1 MIARAKLAR
10 IMPQSW
16 HPSSAPH
23 SCPPRPGS
31 IRRRRS
37 RAHHI
42 ASPRSTVA
50 CIPPSLSPRAPAR
63 CVRVKRRHCTRSIW
77 PHVGHRR
84 ARALSPSCR
93 QLHASARG
101 RRGWQ
106 GRARNVA
113 SRARSAAGST
123 RPAVSLSV
131 ADLDASKYRRCLPE
145 ECEHVQPTG
154 EGAGI
159 AKLREKEE
167 KNENGSNAGKEK
179 VGRRKTRLTS
189 FHASLKRV
197 VQRARPW

>member
-50 CIPPSLSPRAPAR
+50 CTSPSLSPRAPAR

-131 ADLDASKYRRCLPE
+131 ADLDVSKYRRCLPE
-145 ECEHVQPTG
+145 QCEHVQQQ
-154 EGAGI
+154 E
-159 AKLREKEE
+159 AKSSRSQNLESEMRETFSER
-167 KNENGSNAGKEK
+167 GKEWILHEF
-179 VGRRKTRLTS
+179 TR
-189 FHASLKRV
+189 A
-197 VQRARPW
+197 